1 MVGLCRFHVLLR
13 VVNSAREADGV
24 TMTRIFLILILA
36 TLILGSLG
44 IAVSLIYEG
53 RPVGWLVAIGAI
65 GVVALSTRS
74 SR

>member
-1 MVGLCRFHVLLR
+1 
-13 VVNSAREADGV
+13 
-24 TMTRIFLILILA
+24 MTRIFLILILA
-36 TLILGSLG
+36 TLVLGSLG
-44 IAVSLIYEG
+44 IAISLIYDG